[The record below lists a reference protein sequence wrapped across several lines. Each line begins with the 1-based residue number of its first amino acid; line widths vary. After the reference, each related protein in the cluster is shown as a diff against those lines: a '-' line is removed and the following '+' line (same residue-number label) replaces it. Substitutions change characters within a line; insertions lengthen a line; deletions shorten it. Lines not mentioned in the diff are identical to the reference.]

1 MAHCIFDVG
10 LACAVLG
17 RRLTGQATRLV
28 LRTVRLMNDEAII
41 VFARVPRLGEVKSRL
56 AARAGQQQAL
66 DIYRQMLRRVLG
78 QVAAV
83 EYGLRELCIFGDD
96 AEGEC
101 AALAQEFSLSLAVQ
115 VGDDLGERM
124 YRRLLH
130 HTRQGRRSVLIG
142 SDCPWL
148 QSTHLRQ
155 ALELLKN
162 HDQVF
167 APALDGGYVLV
178 GSRSARP
185 EVFQGIDWGS
195 SRVMSQTQDQL
206 RRIGASVGLLAHFR
220 DVDDWDDWLAWLS
233 DNKKAES
240 PGSGA
245 KLRCGD

>member
-1 MAHCIFDVG
+1 
-10 LACAVLG
+10 
-17 RRLTGQATRLV
+17 
-28 LRTVRLMNDEAII
+28 MNDEAII

-56 AARAGQQQAL
+56 AARAGQKQAL
-66 DIYRQMLRRVLG
+66 DIYRQLLRHVLG
-78 QVAAV
+78 RVAAV
-83 EYGLRELCIFGDD
+83 EHVVRELCIFGDD
-96 AEGEC
+96 AEAEC
-101 AALAQEFSLSLAVQ
+101 ASLAQEFSLSLAVQ
-115 VGDDLGERM
+115 IGDDLGERM

-130 HTRQGRRSVLIG
+130 HNRLGRRSVLVG

-148 QSTHLRQ
+148 HAAHLRQ
-155 ALELLKN
+155 ALELLRN

-195 SRVMSQTQDQL
+195 SRVMSQTHDQL
-206 RRIGASVGLLAHFR
+206 CRIGASVGLLAHFR

-233 DNKKAES
+233 DSKKAES

>member
-1 MAHCIFDVG
+1 
-10 LACAVLG
+10 
-17 RRLTGQATRLV
+17 
-28 LRTVRLMNDEAII
+28 MNDEAII

-56 AARAGQQQAL
+56 AARTGQMQAL
-66 DIYRQMLRRVLG
+66 DIYRHLLRRVLG

-83 EYGLRELCIFGDD
+83 EHVVRELCIFGDD
-96 AEGEC
+96 TEGEC
-101 AALAQEFSLSLAVQ
+101 ASLAKEFNLSLAVQ
-115 VGDDLGERM
+115 VGNDLGERM

-130 HTRQGRRSVLIG
+130 HTQQGRPSVLIG

-148 QSTHLRQ
+148 QSLHLRQ
-155 ALELLKN
+155 ALELLKI

-178 GSRSARP
+178 GSRCARS

-206 RRIGASVGLLAHFR
+206 NRIDARAGLLAHFR

-233 DNKKAES
+233 DCKQAES
-240 PGSGA
+240 SGSS
-245 KLRCGD
+245 LSVQCSD